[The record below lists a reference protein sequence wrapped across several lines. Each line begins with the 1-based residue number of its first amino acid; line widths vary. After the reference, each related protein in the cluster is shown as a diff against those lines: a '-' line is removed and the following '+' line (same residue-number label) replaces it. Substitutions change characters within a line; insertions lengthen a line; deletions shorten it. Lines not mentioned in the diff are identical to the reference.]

1 MVYFT
6 MLSETRQSVIEH
18 VFIGETVGS
27 DGEVGENSNPMSTP
41 LINKCKQFVN
51 IWLKMSKLNHNA
63 RNGKRKIQILWD
75 VTTC

>member
-1 MVYFT
+1 MVNFM

-18 VFIGETVGS
+18 IFIGEIEGS
-27 DGEVGENSNPMSTP
+27 DGDVGENSSLITTL
-41 LINKCKQFVN
+41 LINKCKKFVN
-51 IWLKMSKLNHNA
+51 IWLTMWKLNHIL